1 LRLLWTARTCLYRLT
16 APAAETVHLWC
27 ASCATRRGICIFS
40 QHVHGCRQGL
50 PRMKLTLLSERRGLC
65 PTSGC
70 LPYLY
75 GMLSLM
81 IGGLT
86 NVSSLSPRRHDSIL
100 GKSFSSGV
108 STPPLNMELRELT
121 CSLRK
126 GVQSMLSVR
135 QDRPSVFLMNLRIQH
150 LVIDHSLDNTEKMV
164 HKFFEKINHHR
175 TIDENDRSIGK
186 RNSRFHPK
194 SHFVLLNSMS
204 MLGFRQPYCTNARAE
219 IFSAMVPRVA
229 DQAGWLVLD
238 GYNMS
243 LLRPDL
249 ALDGMQVSP
258 LGHGM
263 LCLDQTL
270 SIEDVSRP

>member
-1 LRLLWTARTCLYRLT
+1 MLF
-16 APAAETVHLWC
+16 
-27 ASCATRRGICIFS
+27 ASYPSPS
-40 QHVHGCRQGL
+40 QHLGGYEWASLGGDCSYFHYSRSEMQRCFKRLALQGL
-50 PRMKLTLLSERRGLC
+50 CVGGDSVIG
-65 PTSGC
+65 G
-70 LPYLY
+70 LY